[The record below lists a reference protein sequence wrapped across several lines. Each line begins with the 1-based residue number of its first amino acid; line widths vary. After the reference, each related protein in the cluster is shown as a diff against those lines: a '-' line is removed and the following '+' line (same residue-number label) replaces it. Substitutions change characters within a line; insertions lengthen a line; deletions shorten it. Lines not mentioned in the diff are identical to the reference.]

1 MNKRGQVS
9 IFVILGIVLVV
20 IITFVYLINPI
31 SFSNLQSARTEDVQD
46 YMEDCVKNLVEESVG
61 NEGFGGNA
69 ENAEVFL
76 VDYLKE
82 NMGQC
87 QEEINEKFSNVEA
100 PNEFSVN
107 AKVEE
112 NDYRLYGSQEQ
123 DRYVYV
129 DENGNVVNFYSYKKT
144 EVVVNYAAVVIVDGN
159 RDALKPILVEY
170 LHD

>member
-107 AKVEE
+107 ANVEE
-112 NDYRLYGSQEQ
+112 VDDYRPYGSLEQE
-123 DRYVYV
+123 RYV
-129 DENGNVVNFYSYKKT
+129 DENGNVVDFYYAYKKT
-144 EVVVNYAAVVIVDGN
+144 EVVVNYPAVVVVDGN
-159 RDALKPILVEY
+159 RDVLKPILVEY
-170 LHD
+170 YT

>member
-1 MNKRGQVS
+1 MMNKRGQVS

-20 IITFVYLINPI
+20 IITFIYLIKPV
-31 SFSNLQSARTEDVQD
+31 SFGNLQSARTEDVQD
-46 YMEDCVKNLVEESVG
+46 YMEDCVKNLVEEG
-61 NEGFGGNA
+61 ADNEGFKGNA

-76 VDYLKE
+76 VDYMNE
-82 NMGQC
+82 NINQC
-87 QEEINEKFSNVEA
+87 QEEVNEKFSNVEA

-123 DRYVYV
+123 DRYV
-129 DENGNVVNFYSYKKT
+129 DENGNVVDFYAYKKT
-144 EVVVNYAAVVIVDGN
+144 EVVVNYAAVVLVDGN
-159 RDALKPILVEY
+159 RDVLKPILVEY